1 LIANA
6 RMYSVSA
13 QVANL
18 WRRLLLELG
27 RVSGTDLEVVEH
39 PAPAPLEQLWQRED
53 KAAVFMCGLPYARG
67 VAAGRI
73 MAGHISVPRII
84 AAPVPSPP
92 DFQGMPRYWSELVVR
107 SDSHFATLADTFGRR
122 IAFTVAQSQSGYAA
136 PLNLLRTQPGAHPR
150 YAEVVAPCVTPLGA
164 LEAVIDGAAEVAPID
179 SYAFALLARYCPG
192 LSAQVRSVARTAP
205 TPIPPLVA
213 SAGAFTD
220 SAAQFSALQTA
231 FLQAHLEPGLRAL
244 MQALLLERF
253 ELPDPATYEQLNV
266 DYEKSLAFWRQHAI
280 ASIVHPAFL

>member
-1 LIANA
+1 
-6 RMYSVSA
+6 MYSVSA
-13 QVANL
+13 QVADL

-27 RVSGTDLEVVEH
+27 RGSGTALEVVEH

-53 KAAVFMCGLPYARG
+53 QAAVFMCGLPYARG
-67 VAAGRI
+67 VSAA
-73 MAGHISVPRII
+73 RII

-92 DFQGMPRYWSELVVR
+92 DFQGLPRYWSELVVR

-122 IAFTVAQSQSGYAA
+122 IAFTVAESQSGHAA
-136 PLNLLRTQPGAHPR
+136 ALNFLRTQPGADPR

-164 LEAVIDGAAEVAPID
+164 LKAVIDGAADVAPID
-179 SYAFALLARYCPG
+179 SYAFALLARYCPE
-192 LSAQVRSVARTAP
+192 LTSQVRIVARTAP

-213 SAGAFTD
+213 SADAFAD
-220 SAAQFSALQTA
+220 SAGPLNALQAA
-231 FLQAHLEPGLRAL
+231 FLEAHLEPGLRVL

-253 ELPDPATYEQLNV
+253 VLPGAATYEQLNV
-266 DYEKSLAFWRQHAI
+266 DFEESLAFWRMQAI